1 MNNSTA
7 ENKFHFEFEKVK
19 SYNKQIKSRNPINID
34 NQKVSYLFIL
44 LYLFILNF
52 SNQYNLINIYSTY
65 SNITIKLR
73 GSGVQSIFFGENFCY
88 ENTEMFTRPDEVYIN
103 DNKFINFV
111 DKYDFIEEENYVKL
125 VWKDAIN
132 KVNCLFKNCYNII
145 EVDFSNFD
153 FSLCLYANMLFQNC
167 YSLTSINFSNA
178 EKITVFYSGTM
189 FSNCLSLTSLNLSNF
204 DMSQVTDIGY
214 MFQGTE

>member
-52 SNQYNLINIYSTY
+52 SNQYNLINIYSRY

-73 GSGVQSIFFGENFCY
+73 GSGVQSIFFGEKFAMKTQKCLLDL
-88 ENTEMFTRPDEVYIN
+88 MKYI
-103 DNKFINFV
+103 
-111 DKYDFIEEENYVKL
+111 
-125 VWKDAIN
+125 
-132 KVNCLFKNCYNII
+132 
-145 EVDFSNFD
+145 
-153 FSLCLYANMLFQNC
+153 
-167 YSLTSINFSNA
+167 
-178 EKITVFYSGTM
+178 
-189 FSNCLSLTSLNLSNF
+189 
-204 DMSQVTDIGY
+204 
-214 MFQGTE
+214 